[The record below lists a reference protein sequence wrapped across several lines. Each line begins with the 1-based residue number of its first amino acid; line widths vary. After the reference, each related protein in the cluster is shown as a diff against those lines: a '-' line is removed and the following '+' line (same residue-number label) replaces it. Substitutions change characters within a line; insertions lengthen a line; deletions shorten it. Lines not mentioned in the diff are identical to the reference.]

1 MTLLAVASAF
11 LLGVFLGDRL
21 DPPVSALLVF
31 TSVALLV
38 GLFLRRTGRSVF
50 PAVLV
55 LCVVI
60 GGLRMALMTDPTA
73 ELARYH
79 AQSPVQVEGLALDD
93 AGQAGSAMRFPVRVE
108 RVHSDGGWTEVE
120 GTALVTARPS
130 AQAAGRRDPP
140 HMRYGDRLRLE
151 GPLIAPPEL
160 DEFDYPAYLARQGI
174 GSVMSFP
181 SVTVLDE
188 GEGGRLRSALF
199 RVRRSLHESLDRS
212 TPEPEASI
220 GQALLLGMRDT
231 IPDAVLDD
239 FRATGTSHLLAISGL
254 HVGILMALVLPM
266 SARVFGRR
274 RSLYLI
280 VPLVAVWLYAVLA
293 GLSPSVVR
301 ATIMG
306 TVYLA
311 ALGLGRPKS
320 ILPALGL
327 AAAVMVAVSPNILWS
342 VSFQLSFAAMA
353 GIATL
358 ADPISR
364 KLEDLFGVSDAEGA
378 ASRWPV
384 RALAGAVGTSAA
396 AIVATMPL
404 TAFYF
409 QQVSLVGLPTT
420 LVTLPMLPFA
430 LVTHGLAA
438 VSGLVLHPLG
448 TAFGWLAWGAT
459 TYIVQVVNLAAKLPV
474 ASFETGS
481 IAPALVLGYYGVGVA
496 WFIAHRRGVLAN
508 VASLV
513 QSSEVSIARFSA
525 ATKWLAVPLS
535 LAAVLTWTAGLTN
548 EDGRLHV
555 VFADVGNGDSVLIIS
570 PTGRQVLVDGG
581 PEAQDAARL
590 IGSGL
595 PFWDRSLDVVALTH
609 GHADHITGLLDVL
622 RRYDVEHIVER
633 EAEHTTPDYLSWRH
647 AVGNEGAVVTQ
658 ARAGE
663 VIDLGDG
670 ATIEVLH
677 PPETLMAGTG
687 SDLNNASIVLRV
699 VYGDVSFLLTGDIF
713 VEAEREML
721 SQGIDVRS
729 TVLKV
734 PHHGS
739 RTSSSPEFIEQVS
752 PSVAVIS
759 VGADNRFGHPHAET
773 LEVLRG
779 YAPEAR
785 VLTTRD
791 HGAIRF
797 VTDGT
802 TLSVMT
808 ER

>member
-11 LLGVFLGDRL
+11 LLGVYLGDRL
-21 DPPVSALLVF
+21 DPSVSVLLLF
-31 TSVALLV
+31 TSGALFVALFLKRSGRPV
-38 GLFLRRTGRSVF
+38 LPAIFALF
-50 PAVLV
+50 
-55 LCVVI
+55 VVI
-60 GGLRMALMTDPTA
+60 GCLRTAVMTDTTA
-73 ELARYH
+73 ELAGYH
-79 AQSPVQVEGLALDD
+79 TQSSIQVEGLVLDD
-93 AGQAGSAMRFPVRVE
+93 AGPVGAAMRFPLHVE
-108 RVHSDGGWTEVE
+108 RVLAEDGWVEVE
-120 GTALVTARPS
+120 GTALVTAGRS
-130 AQAAGRRDPP
+130 EQAVERRDPP
-140 HMRYGDRLRLE
+140 HIRYGDRLRLE
-151 GPLIAPPEL
+151 GLLAAPPEL
-160 DEFDYPAYLARQGI
+160 DDFDYPAYLTRQGI

-181 SVTVLDE
+181 SVNILGE
-188 GEGGRLRSALF
+188 GEGGRFRTALF
-199 RVRRSLHESLDRS
+199 GVRRSLHTSLGKS
-212 TPEPEASI
+212 TPEPEASL

-254 HVGILMALVLPM
+254 HVGILLALALPV

-301 ATIMG
+301 ASIMG

-311 ALGLGRPKS
+311 ALALGRPRS

-358 ADPISR
+358 ADPVSR
-364 KLEDLFGVSDAEGA
+364 KLQGFFGVSDTEGA
-378 ASRWPV
+378 ASRLPV
-384 RALAGAVGTSAA
+384 RAVAVAVGTSAA
-396 AIVATMPL
+396 AILATMPL

-430 LVTHGLAA
+430 LVFHALTGIL
-438 VSGLVLHPLG
+438 GLVLQPLG

-459 TYIVQVVNLAAKLPV
+459 TYIVQVVYLAAKFPV
-474 ASFETGS
+474 ASFETGR
-481 IAPALVLGYYGVGVA
+481 IAPVLVLGYYGMGVVWFVAQRVGVVA
-496 WFIAHRRGVLAN
+496 DFGRRVEQLAR
-508 VASLV
+508 
-513 QSSEVSIARFSA
+513 ARPGLSM
-525 ATKWLAVPLS
+525 TRWLAIPIG
-535 LAAVLTWTAGLTN
+535 LAAVLIWTAALTN

-555 VFADVGNGDSVLIIS
+555 VFADVDNGDSVLIVS
-570 PTGRQVLVDGG
+570 PSGRQVLVDGG
-581 PEAQDAARL
+581 PEAQDATRL
-590 IGSGL
+590 LGSAL
-595 PFWDRSLDVVALTH
+595 PFWDRSLDVVVLTH
-609 GHADHITGLLDVL
+609 GHADHLTGLLDVL
-622 RRYDVEHIVER
+622 RRYDVGHVVER
-633 EAEHTTPDYLSWRH
+633 EASYATPGYVGWRQ
-647 AVGNEGAVVTQ
+647 AVGDEGTVVTQ
-658 ARAGE
+658 ARAGY

-677 PPETLMAGTG
+677 PTEALMTGTD

-721 SQGIDVRS
+721 SRGVDVRS
-729 TVLKV
+729 TVIKI

-739 RTSSSPEFIEQVS
+739 RSSSSREFVEQVG

-773 LEVLRG
+773 LDVLEE

-785 VLTTRD
+785 VMTTRD

-802 TLSVMT
+802 TLSVKT

>member
-1 MTLLAVASAF
+1 
-11 LLGVFLGDRL
+11 
-21 DPPVSALLVF
+21 
-31 TSVALLV
+31 
-38 GLFLRRTGRSVF
+38 
-50 PAVLV
+50 
-55 LCVVI
+55 
-60 GGLRMALMTDPTA
+60 
-73 ELARYH
+73 
-79 AQSPVQVEGLALDD
+79 
-93 AGQAGSAMRFPVRVE
+93 MRFPVRVE

-130 AQAAGRRDPP
+130 GQAAGRRDPP

-151 GPLIAPPEL
+151 GALTAPPEL

-181 SVTVLDE
+181 SVAILDE

-199 RVRRSLHESLDRS
+199 RVRRSLHESLGRS

-274 RSLYLI
+274 RSLYLV

-311 ALGLGRPKS
+311 ALALGRPKS

-384 RALAGAVGTSAA
+384 RALAGGVGTSAA
-396 AIVATMPL
+396 AILATMPL

-430 LVTHGLAA
+430 LVAHGLGA
-438 VSGLVLHPLG
+438 VSGLVFQPLG

-459 TYIVQVVNLAAKLPV
+459 TYIVQVVDLAAKVPL
-474 ASFETGS
+474 ASFETGR

-496 WFIAHRRGVLAN
+496 WFIANRRGVLAN

-513 QSSEVSIARFSA
+513 QSSEVSRSGFSA
-525 ATKWLAVPLS
+525 AAKWLAVPLS
-535 LAAVLTWTAGLTN
+535 LAAVLTWTAALTN

-581 PEAQDAARL
+581 PEAQDATRL

-622 RRYDVEHIVER
+622 RRYDVGHIVER

-677 PPETLMAGTG
+677 PPETLMSGTD

-699 VYGDVSFLLTGDIF
+699 VYGEVSFLLTGDIF

-721 SQGIDVRS
+721 SQDMDVRS

-773 LEVLRG
+773 LDVLAR

-785 VLTTRD
+785 VMTTRD

-802 TLSVMT
+802 TLNVET